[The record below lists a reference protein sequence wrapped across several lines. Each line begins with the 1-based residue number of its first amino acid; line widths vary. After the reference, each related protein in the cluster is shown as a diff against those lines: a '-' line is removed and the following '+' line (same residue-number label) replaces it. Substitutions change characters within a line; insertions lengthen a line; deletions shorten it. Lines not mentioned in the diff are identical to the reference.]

1 MTMKEQ
7 KMAWINESGIPAE
20 WSWERLR
27 LYRDELLRATDW
39 RMVEDATWN
48 KSAWTVYRQ
57 ALRDLPSTN
66 TDPMKIVFPNEPSE

>member
-1 MTMKEQ
+1 MRDQ
-7 KMAWINESGIPAE
+7 KMAWIHETDIPDE
-20 WSWERLR
+20 YRWIRIR
-27 LYRDELLRATDW
+27 LYRDDLLSGSDW